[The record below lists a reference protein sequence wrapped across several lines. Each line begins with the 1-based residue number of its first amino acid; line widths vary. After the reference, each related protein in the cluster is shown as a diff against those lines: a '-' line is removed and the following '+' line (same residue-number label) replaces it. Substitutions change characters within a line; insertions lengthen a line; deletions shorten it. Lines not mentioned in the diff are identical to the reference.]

1 MRVIRSCSDSKTL
14 RHAGFSWTLFVLIMQ
29 WHSYSLAQVIHEQ
42 ASSFAQTSA
51 GRTAY
56 DQHCASCHGA
66 SLEGLALA
74 PSLAGERF
82 AVQWAGKSVD
92 VLFSHMR
99 RMPLQPVAEPG
110 SLTEETYLN
119 ILAYVL
125 QHNDIVPD
133 SGDDTIPIDAAS
145 LVNFVIPTIQ
155 EKQTAATGSLS
166 ATTGTSDLLNDLPAV
181 TDEMLNNPSPD
192 DWLIWRRTYDSK
204 GFSPLRQINRHNVAN
219 LKLAW
224 RAPLRAGDNMP
235 SPLIHQG
242 VMFFH
247 TYPDTVLA
255 MDAANGRVL
264 WRHQYNPKSRSSKKM
279 GIALHGDKVLV
290 PTSDLHLLALNAK
303 TGEVIWDHAIAT
315 ESPMSER
322 YQLRS
327 APLVAGNKVI
337 QGIMSF
343 RVPKGS
349 FIVAVD
355 IATGI
360 EAWRFN
366 TVARPGEPGG
376 NTWNDLP
383 LEQRNGGS
391 VWVTGSYDAELNLV
405 YFGAAPTYDTGP
417 LLVPVDKQGVNNDA
431 LYTNATVALNP
442 ETGELVWHYQHL
454 ANDQWDLD
462 WAFERQIVNLP
473 VDGVMRKVV
482 LTVGKMAILDALD
495 AATGEYLFSIDLG
508 LQNVVS
514 FIDPETGIKT
524 INPDTVP
531 SLTETRLICPSA
543 VGARSWPPTSY
554 NPRTYMLYL
563 PLTEGCMAGGPEGFK
578 GLLTSGVGLSM
589 RPHPDSSDG
598 NMGRLQAVD
607 LANRQLAWSYRQ
619 PTPLVSA
626 SLATGG
632 GLVFLGD
639 LDPSLKAFDQ
649 TSGKLLWRAALSD
662 IPGSGLVTY
671 SVNGKQ
677 YLAVV
682 VGQPNNV
689 ARDWS
694 RIYRDFA
701 QSRGIEIKDSPKG
714 GAAVLVFA
722 LDDLDRG

>member
-1 MRVIRSCSDSKTL
+1 MHRVAKLCSDTTL
-14 RHAGFSWTLFVLIMQ
+14 RNSGFSQLLFVLLAS
-29 WHSYSLAQVIHEQ
+29 WHFDGMAQVSREPGAGFTSTQ
-42 ASSFAQTSA
+42 AVA
-51 GRTAY
+51 GKTAY
-56 DQHCASCHGA
+56 DQYCASCHGPT
-66 SLEGLALA
+66 LEGLALA

-82 AVQWAGKSVD
+82 AVQWSGKSAD

-99 RMPLQPVAEPG
+99 RMPLQPVADPG
-110 SLTEETYLN
+110 SLAEETYTD

-125 QHNDIVPD
+125 QHNGIGM
-133 SGDDTIPIDAAS
+133 SGDDASPMDATS
-145 LVNFVIPTIQ
+145 LVGFIVPAIPGNQARAIGS
-155 EKQTAATGSLS
+155 TAGAARKSELL
-166 ATTGTSDLLNDLPAV
+166 SDLATV
-181 TDEMLNNPSPD
+181 TDEMLNDPSPD
-192 DWLIWRRTYDSK
+192 DWLIWRRTYDSH
-204 GFSPLRQINRHNVAN
+204 GFSPLQQINKNTVAD

-224 RAPLRAGDNMP
+224 SAPLRAGDNMP
-235 SPLIHQG
+235 SPLVYQG

-255 MDAANGRVL
+255 LDASDGRVL
-264 WRHQYNPKSRSSKKM
+264 WRYQYEPQSRSSKKM

-290 PTSDLHLLALNAK
+290 PTSDLHVLALNAK
-303 TGEVIWDHAIAT
+303 TGELIWDHAITT

-349 FIVAVD
+349 FIVALD
-355 IATGI
+355 IDTGV

-376 NTWNDLP
+376 HTWNNLT

-417 LLVPVDKQGVNNDA
+417 LLHPVNMEGVNNDA
-431 LYTNATVALNP
+431 LYTNATIALNP

-473 VDGVMRKVV
+473 VNGVMRKVV
-482 LTVGKMAILDALD
+482 FTVGKMAILDALD

-508 LQNVVS
+508 LQNVVAS
-514 FIDPETGIKT
+514 IDPVTGVKT

-531 SLTETRLICPSA
+531 SLTETRLICPTA

-554 NPRTYMLYL
+554 NPRTFMLYL
-563 PLTEGCMAGGPEGFK
+563 PLTEGCMTGGPEGFK

-589 RPHPDSSDG
+589 RPHPVSSDG

-626 SLATGG
+626 TLATAG
-632 GLVFLGD
+632 GLVFFGD

-649 TSGKLLWRAALSD
+649 TSGKLLWQVALSD
-662 IPGSGLVTY
+662 LPGSGLVTY
-671 SVNGKQ
+671 RVEGKQ

-694 RIYRDFA
+694 RMYRDFA
-701 QSRGIEIKDSPKG
+701 LGRGIEVEDPPKG
-714 GAAVLVFA
+714 GAAILVFA
-722 LDDLDRG
+722 LDDSN